1 MFIFPAIL
9 LVGTTL
15 AQLQIGTV
23 CDLDSQCQ
31 SFCCSND
38 YNADQPGKCTEIAS
52 DPRCK
57 QRATNDKIA
66 LVIILILMA
75 ASVAYCAYVK
85 KKQVAAKKAETQQ
98 RIEWALK

>member
-1 MFIFPAIL
+1 MSILLALL

-15 AQLQIGTV
+15 AQLQIGEV

-38 YNADQPGKCTEIAS
+38 YNADEPGNCTTIAS
-52 DPRCK
+52 NPRCK

-66 LVIILILMA
+66 LVVILILMA

-85 KKQVAAKKAETQQ
+85 KKQVAATKAETQQ
-98 RIEWALK
+98 RIEWALQ